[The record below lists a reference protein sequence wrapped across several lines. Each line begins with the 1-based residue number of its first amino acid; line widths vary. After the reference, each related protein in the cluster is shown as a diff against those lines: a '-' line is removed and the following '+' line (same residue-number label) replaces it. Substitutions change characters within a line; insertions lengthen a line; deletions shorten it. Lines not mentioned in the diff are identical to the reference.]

1 MSNRIRRAGFRYAE
15 EDTYRGLVTEVSVLG
30 DTGYG
35 VCGRCRL
42 TGAPGE
48 RFVFFEGGMAHW
60 CCAGEL
66 LPGEERRAWFAG
78 SRCEPPSQQA
88 PAGWFEVERILRRWE
103 LDEVLLV
110 RATARNLFAVCP
122 VRKQNT
128 AGVAEPLLRVVSP
141 RTMERELLRLRA
153 DETLLRIRA
162 EQQRAERNP

>member
-1 MSNRIRRAGFRYAE
+1 MSNRIRRAGTRYSD
-15 EDTYRGLVTEVSVLG
+15 EDTYRGLVNEVSVLG
-30 DTGYG
+30 DTAYG

-48 RFVFFEGGMAHW
+48 RFVFFQSGMAHW
-60 CCAGEL
+60 CCAGEH
-66 LPGEERRAWFAG
+66 LPGEARRAWFAG
-78 SRCEPPSQQA
+78 CSCEAPVQEPPS
-88 PAGWFEVERILRRWE
+88 GWFEVERILRRWE

-122 VRKQNT
+122 VRRANT

-153 DETLLRIRA
+153 DEVLLRIKA
-162 EQQRAERNP
+162 QQALDLRGG